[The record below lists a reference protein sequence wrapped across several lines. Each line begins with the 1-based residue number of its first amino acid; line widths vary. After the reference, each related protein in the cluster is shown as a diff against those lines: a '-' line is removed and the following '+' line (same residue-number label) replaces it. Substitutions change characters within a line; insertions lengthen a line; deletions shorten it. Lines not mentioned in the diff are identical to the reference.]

1 VHWIAALGES
11 ALKSNDSAGPAGP
24 ADTEEPLHR
33 RLETPRLFKLLSL
46 IRRAAAPGVRR
57 DLGLSDFEWRIM
69 SQVGDRAPMSLNEL
83 AAITSHDK
91 GQLSRG
97 VKRLVE
103 AGLLIRE
110 SRRGERGVFISPT
123 RAGHA
128 LFDRLAAQAAQR
140 NEKLIRGLTSE
151 ELSVLS
157 RVIDKLEA
165 NALDMLAAEQC
176 GGPEA

>member
-1 VHWIAALGES
+1 MKDS
-11 ALKSNDSAGPAGP
+11 TPLKPVSAGE
-24 ADTEEPLHR
+24 EEPLHR
-33 RLETPRLFKLLSL
+33 RLETPRMFKLLSL
-46 IRRAAAPGVRR
+46 IRRGAAPGVRR

-83 AAITSHDK
+83 AMITSHDK

-103 AGLLIRE
+103 AGLLVRE

-123 RAGHA
+123 KSGRA
-128 LFDRLAAQAAQR
+128 LFDRLAEQAVKR
-140 NEKLIRGLTSE
+140 NETLIQGLTAE
-151 ELSVLS
+151 ELKVLS

-165 NALDMLAAEQC
+165 NALAMLAAEQDD
-176 GGPEA
+176 

>member
-1 VHWIAALGES
+1 MTDAVKA
-11 ALKSNDSAGPAGP
+11 PAGVP
-24 ADTEEPLHR
+24 DEEPLHR
-33 RLETPRLFKLLSL
+33 RLETPRMFKLLSL
-46 IRRAAAPGVRR
+46 IRRSAAPEIRR
-57 DLGLSDFEWRIM
+57 ELGLSDFEWRIL

-103 AGLLIRE
+103 GGLLVRE

-123 RAGHA
+123 KAGKA
-128 LFDRLAAQAAQR
+128 LFDKLAEQAARR
-140 NEKLIRGLTSE
+140 NERLIKGLTQD
-151 ELSVLS
+151 ELKVLS

-165 NALDMLAAEQC
+165 NALEVLAAEQD
-176 GGPEA
+176 GRIED

>member
-1 VHWIAALGES
+1 MPVRPAA
-11 ALKSNDSAGPAGP
+11 DSG
-24 ADTEEPLHR
+24 EEPLHR
-33 RLETPRLFKLLSL
+33 RIETPRMFKLLSL

-103 AGLLIRE
+103 AGLLVRE

-123 RAGHA
+123 KAGLA
-128 LFDRLAAQAAQR
+128 LFDRLAQQAVER
-140 NEKLIRGLTSE
+140 NERLIQGLTAE
-151 ELSVLS
+151 ELKVLS

-165 NALDMLAAEQC
+165 NALAMLIAEQD
-176 GGPEA
+176 GRPEG